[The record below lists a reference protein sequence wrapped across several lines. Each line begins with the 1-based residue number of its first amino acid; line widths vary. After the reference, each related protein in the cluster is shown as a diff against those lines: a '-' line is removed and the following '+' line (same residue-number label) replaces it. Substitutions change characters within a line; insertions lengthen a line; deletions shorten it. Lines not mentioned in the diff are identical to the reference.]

1 MNQIRLME
9 LNIII
14 FQKINRM
21 HLPSLLLTF

>member
-21 HLPSLLLTF
+21 HLPRLLLTF